1 VSYPAILTF
10 LSGAIV
16 TAFLACGVFFLKFW
30 WRSRDLLFAA
40 FAAAFWL
47 LALNAGL
54 VALAPQ
60 HGEAR
65 SWFYLLR
72 IAAFTLIVLA
82 VIGKNAI
89 GGRTED

>member
-1 VSYPAILTF
+1 VSYPAVLMF

-65 SWFYLLR
+65 SWFYLPR
-72 IAAFTLIVLA
+72 IAAFSLITLA
-82 VIGKNAI
+82 VIGKNAM

>member
-1 VSYPAILTF
+1 MF

-16 TAFLACGVFFLKFW
+16 TAFLACGLFFLKFW
-30 WRSRDLLFAA
+30 LRSRDVLFLA
-40 FAAAFWL
+40 FAGAFWL

-54 VALAPQ
+54 IALVPE

-72 IAAFTLIVLA
+72 IAAFLLIVLA
-82 VIGKNAI
+82 VIRKNTA
-89 GGRTED
+89 GDQAED

>member
-1 VSYPAILTF
+1 VTYATVIVF

-16 TAFLACGVFFLKFW
+16 TAFLACGLFFLKFW

-47 LALNAGL
+47 LALNAAL
-54 VALAPQ
+54 VVLLPE

-65 SWFYLLR
+65 SLYYLLR
-72 IAAFTLIVLA
+72 IAAFLLIVLA
-82 VIGKNAI
+82 VIGKNTAKDQA
-89 GGRTED
+89 ED

>member
-1 VSYPAILTF
+1 
-10 LSGAIV
+10 
-16 TAFLACGVFFLKFW
+16 
-30 WRSRDLLFAA
+30 
-40 FAAAFWL
+40 
-47 LALNAGL
+47 L

-72 IAAFTLIVLA
+72 IAAFSLITLA
-82 VIGKNAI
+82 VIGKNAM

>member
-1 VSYPAILTF
+1 MSYPAILTF

-72 IAAFTLIVLA
+72 IAAFSLIVLA
-82 VIGKNAI
+82 VIGKNAT

>member
-1 VSYPAILTF
+1 VSHSVIAVF
-10 LSGAIV
+10 LAGAIV
-16 TAFLACGVFFLKFW
+16 TAFLACGLFFLKFW

-54 VALAPQ
+54 VALIPKP
-60 HGEAR
+60 GEAR

-72 IAAFTLIVLA
+72 IAAFLLIVLA
-82 VIGKNAI
+82 VIGKNTA
-89 GGRTED
+89 GDQLED